1 MKVNI
6 YYFLIALAFAGT
18 SCSDEDKALKEYHE
32 GAFVVNEGAFQAGNG
47 TITYYNEVLESAAQ
61 NIFINPEGD
70 FAGDVA
76 QSLTFHGDEAYIVI
90 NGDSKIEIADAV
102 TFKSIR
108 TITSGALDK
117 PRYVEIIDNKAYISV
132 WGAYDESFSLV
143 DSYVMVYDLESKEV
157 IKTIDTDEGTENL
170 LYDGE
175 TLFAANFNY
184 GSSNT
189 VAAINPSTNTLIDHI
204 EVEAGPAGMVIDANG
219 KLWVVCVGAWNA
231 VNGQL
236 FRINATTLEVEEEIE
251 ITGIPGIDITTTT
264 DKQNIIYSVG
274 TSVFSLP
281 IAATEESDEP
291 VFEAEEVTSLYSL
304 TVDQTNGNIWIGDAP
319 SFSSAGKVYIY
330 SSTGVLSTSFN
341 AGIGP
346 TQVVFK
352 P

>member
-1 MKVNI
+1 MKERKI
-6 YYFLIALAFAGT
+6 YYTMVKLFL
-18 SCSDEDKALKEYHE
+18 
-32 GAFVVNEGAFQAGNG
+32 
-47 TITYYNEVLESAAQ
+47 
-61 NIFINPEGD
+61 P
-70 FAGDVA
+70 
-76 QSLTFHGDEAYIVI
+76 
-90 NGDSKIEIADAV
+90 
-102 TFKSIR
+102 
-108 TITSGALDK
+108 
-117 PRYVEIIDNKAYISV
+117 
-132 WGAYDESFSLV
+132 
-143 DSYVMVYDLESKEV
+143 
-157 IKTIDTDEGTENL
+157 
-170 LYDGE
+170 
-175 TLFAANFNY
+175 ANFNY

-251 ITGIPGIDITTTT
+251 ITGIPGIDITSTT

-274 TSVFSLP
+274 SSVFSLP